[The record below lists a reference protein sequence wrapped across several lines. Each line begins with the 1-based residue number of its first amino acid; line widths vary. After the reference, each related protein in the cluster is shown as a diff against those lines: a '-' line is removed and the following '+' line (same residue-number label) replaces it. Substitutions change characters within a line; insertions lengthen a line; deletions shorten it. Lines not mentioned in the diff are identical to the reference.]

1 MKYPT
6 FLLML
11 LTGVAIALIHPQL
24 TPAQTTTEA
33 TAASYPASE
42 RESFVNSC
50 ASGRGVEVRSVC
62 ACTYQKIT
70 QRYNYQQYQEIYRQV
85 DNGRDLPESIRLMIR
100 DCRQETNA
108 LMRLSPFSEG

>member
-11 LTGVAIALIHPQL
+11 LAGVAIALIHPQL
-24 TPAQTTTEA
+24 TTAQTTTEA

-50 ASGRGVEVRSVC
+50 ASGRGAEVRSVC

-70 QRYNYQQYQEIYRQV
+70 QRYNYEQYQEIYRQV
-85 DNGRDLPESIRLMIR
+85 DNGQDLPESIRLMIR
-100 DCRQETNA
+100 DCRQENSS
-108 LMRLSPFSEG
+108 LLN